1 MKLGGSALNPKAAAY
16 VPVSKRDGD
25 SANHHVQHQPYGYGV
40 QGKGSYPCSETYM
53 PKTETAS
60 EKQMSDEDLEMDIDI
75 EFLLAT
81 FSNLSYESISDVY
94 LANNHDLD
102 ATIEM
107 LNQLEIFS
115 NEAEEYLPDTL
126 NIGDVPE
133 NIEFSTSSAPKQ
145 KNESTE
151 ASASPNAPVSSS

>member
-1 MKLGGSALNPKAAAY
+1 
-16 VPVSKRDGD
+16 
-25 SANHHVQHQPYGYGV
+25 
-40 QGKGSYPCSETYM
+40 M

-107 LNQLEIFS
+107 LNQLEIVSLSNELIVQFLHIFS

-133 NIEFSTSSAPKQ
+133 TIEFSTSSAPKQ

-151 ASASPNAPVSSS
+151 ASASPNAPVCSS